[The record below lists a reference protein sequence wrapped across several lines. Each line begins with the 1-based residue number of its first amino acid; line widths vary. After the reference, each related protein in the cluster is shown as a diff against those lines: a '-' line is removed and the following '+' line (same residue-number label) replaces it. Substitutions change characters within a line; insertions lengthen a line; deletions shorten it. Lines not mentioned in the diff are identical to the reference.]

1 MKRIAAIL
9 LTLMMIMTSIALAD
23 DYSSMS
29 NDDLLAIINSAR
41 TELLKRELALTPDQI
56 FIENDKVSMYLD
68 KKDIEFTSS
77 GTLKI
82 PVILVNNTENEISF
96 QIDSLMV
103 NGWECSG
110 SIGNIQTSG
119 KKRATIDLYC
129 GKGAEVT
136 SIEEIEDIKVAFLA
150 FNMNTFEY
158 EAKMD
163 PILLVIENGQ
173 LVRK

>member
-1 MKRIAAIL
+1 
-9 LTLMMIMTSIALAD
+9 
-23 DYSSMS
+23 
-29 NDDLLAIINSAR
+29 
-41 TELLKRELALTPDQI
+41 
-56 FIENDKVSMYLD
+56 
-68 KKDIEFTSS
+68 
-77 GTLKI
+77 
-82 PVILVNNTENEISF
+82 
-96 QIDSLMV
+96 MV

-136 SIEEIEDIKVAFLA
+136 SIEEIEDIKVAFRA

>member
-1 MKRIAAIL
+1 MKRLVASL
-9 LTLMMIMTSIALAD
+9 LTLMVLLSSAAFAE
-23 DYSSMS
+23 DYKSMS
-29 NDDLLAIINSAR
+29 DDDLYALINTVR
-41 TELLKRELALTPDQI
+41 TELLTRELSLTPDQV
-56 FIENDKVSMYLD
+56 FIETDKVAMYMD

-110 SIGNIQTSG
+110 SIGNIQTNG

-136 SIEEIEDIKVAFLA
+136 SLEEIEDIRVAFLA

-158 EAKMD
+158 EAKME

-173 LVRK
+173 LVKK

>member
-1 MKRIAAIL
+1 MKRFAAGLFALML
-9 LTLMMIMTSIALAD
+9 LMVSVAFAD
-23 DYSSMS
+23 DYSAMS
-29 NDDLLAIINSAR
+29 NDDLYAIINAVR
-41 TELLKRELALTPDQI
+41 TELLSRDLALTPDQV
-56 FIENDKVSMYLD
+56 FLETEKVAMYMD

-82 PVILVNNTENEISF
+82 PVVLVNNTENEISF

-110 SIGNIQTSG
+110 SIGNIQTNG

-136 SIEEIEDIKVAFLA
+136 ALEEIEDIRVAFLA